1 MERLAQLLIE
11 QGPRMGECI
20 DLPELPAVI
29 GRLPSAEVRIDDER
43 ISRMHA
49 RISRRGGGFVIEDL
63 GSSNGTFVNG
73 QRLTAAQPLQ
83 DGDQVGLGPNIRL
96 RFALPSPAGRP
107 DATVVMPAGQRAP
120 SRLDP
125 VAATMVQPAEAASL
139 AGHQVAP
146 RPEPPATEPPH
157 LIVTMADGTSS
168 RHALTVAEM
177 SIGRASDNDIVVDSP
192 VVSRQHFRLA
202 RRAEGYVL
210 EPLPS
215 ASNPVRLAGRSLA
228 KAEPL
233 RDGIELTI
241 GHTLPE
247 HQVTFRYETPAAASE
262 ATRFMPAQTQF
273 VSRPPEAG
281 PAAADAGAENQTLIG
296 QAMPSGPETPPLLVV
311 TVAGQPPQTHSLSEG
326 EVAIGRAPDNGVVIP
341 HEAVSRYHARL
352 KWLHDGYELIPS
364 DKATNPLYLDGKLV
378 SEPMRL
384 HHGSRLR
391 IGSAHA
397 GELVSLVYLLPG
409 EEDGAVA
416 PQTILFE
423 EKTLLAIG
431 RDKSNDIVLSAPS
444 VSRFHAQV
452 ERVGQRYRLRDLRSS
467 NGTFVN
473 GQAAEGDVW
482 LKPGDNVRIGPYRFV
497 LGVDRL
503 TEYDESHGLRVEAV
517 GLNKWVRKD
526 LNILQDISLVFR
538 PCEFV
543 VVVGQSGGGKST
555 LVDAIAGYRPAS
567 HGRVYVNEV
576 DVYAN
581 FDAIR
586 SNIGFVPQKDIIHM
600 ELTVYQAL
608 DYAAQL
614 RMPPDTSRE
623 ERHRRVMEVLED
635 LDLAHRKDVQVSGL
649 SGGQQKRVS
658 IGVELL
664 TKPGLFFLDEPTS
677 GLDPGTETALMQL
690 MRRLADQGRTIILV
704 THATKNVMLADK
716 VVFLAR
722 GGYLAWFGPPEEALA
737 YFDQYRTDRERR
749 TKEIEFDDIYN
760 LLDDPAQGTAVEWA
774 ERFRQHPAYRDYV
787 DQPLDKRQKPESRP
801 AAAPARVRRPQQI
814 SGLRQFLVLSARN
827 LKILTRDRFSLALML
842 LAAPIISSLD
852 FVLASGMGRN
862 PFAFLDGDMNKV
874 IVSLIVLT
882 NNAILVGGLSQM
894 RELVK
899 ERDIYRRERLVNLR
913 IIPYIMSKLWIAIV
927 LALYM
932 AGVFV
937 LIRHLAFQMP
947 GGSQEVLFIY
957 VTMFLLITAGM
968 MLGLFASALAPNSNT
983 APLLLILFLI
993 PQIVLSGAMVPL
1005 PSAATS
1011 PASSRW
1017 AFQAIMAITGGGSD
1031 VARDVCWELPEEE
1044 KKLMTTAFKNQ
1055 HCNCM
1060 GTNVVRQ
1067 ESCAFPGVGELY
1079 DEAIDKPDPAEPVLR
1094 AQEPGAFVLPPE
1106 PERPADPNDALALQ
1120 QYLQALLAYNDTVTQ
1135 LRQAYEGELATYRV
1149 EQELHQVR
1157 LAAYQA
1163 DLAELELLRAAA
1175 SGSAEARIGFF
1186 YDDYGWTFVDK
1197 SDDAAYLRTLLTAW
1211 AAQLTIILVLFTG
1224 TIIMQK
1230 RRDVA

>member
-1 MERLAQLLIE
+1 MEQLAQLLVE
-11 QGPRMGECI
+11 QGPVAGECI
-20 DLPELPAVI
+20 DLPQLPAVI
-29 GRLPSAEVRIDDER
+29 GRLPSLEVSIEDER

-49 RISRRGGGFVIEDL
+49 RISQRGAEYVIEDL

-73 QRLTAAQPLQ
+73 QRVTSPQPLQ
-83 DGDQVGLGPNIRL
+83 SGDQVGLGQFVRL
-96 RFALPSPAGRP
+96 RFSLAVSAVAAGQP
-107 DATVVMPAGQRAP
+107 QADATIMMSPGQRPPTSTGARPAAAQAKSRPVAEPDDTPPPPRLVVMLANG
-120 SRLDP
+120 
-125 VAATMVQPAEAASL
+125 TAAS
-139 AGHQVAP
+139 HK
-146 RPEPPATEPPH
+146 
-157 LIVTMADGTSS
+157 
-168 RHALTVAEM
+168 LTAAEI
-177 SIGRASDNDIVVDSP
+177 SIGRAPDNDIVIESP
-192 VVSRQHFRLA
+192 VVSRRHLQLVRQA
-202 RRAEGYVL
+202 GGYIL
-210 EPLPS
+210 QPLPS
-215 ASNPVRLAGRSLA
+215 ASNPAMLAGRPLA
-228 KAEPL
+228 QAEPL
-233 RDGIELTI
+233 RDGQELTI

-247 HQVTFRYETPAAASE
+247 QQVTLRYEVPAAAD

-273 VSRPPEAG
+273 VAARSK
-281 PAAADAGAENQTLIG
+281 PAVADPATQTMIG
-296 QAMPSGPETPPLLVV
+296 QPLPSRPETPPILVV
-311 TVAGQPPQTHSLSEG
+311 TIAGVPPQTHSLSGDELR
-326 EVAIGRAPDNGVVIP
+326 IGRAPDNEVVINN
-341 HEAVSRYHARL
+341 EAVSRYQARL

-364 DKATNPLYLDGKLV
+364 PNATNPLYVDGKPAG
-378 SEPMRL
+378 EPMRL
-384 HHGSRLR
+384 HHGSKLR
-391 IGSAHA
+391 IGGAEA
-397 GELVSLVYLLPG
+397 GELVTLVYLLPG
-409 EEDGAVA
+409 EDGDAAA
-416 PQTILFE
+416 PQTILFN
-423 EKTLLAIG
+423 EKNLLTMG
-431 RDKSNDIVLSAPS
+431 RDKSNDIVLSAPAI
-444 VSRFHAQV
+444 SRFHAQV

-473 GQAAEGDVW
+473 GRTAEGDVW
-482 LKPGDNVRIGPYRFV
+482 LKAGDNVRVGPYRFV
-497 LGVDRL
+497 LGTDQL

-526 LNILQDISLVFR
+526 LNILQDISLIFR
-538 PCEFV
+538 PSEFV

-576 DVYAN
+576 DVYSN

-600 ELTVYQAL
+600 ELTVFQAL
-608 DYAAQL
+608 DYAARL

-635 LDLAHRKDVQVSGL
+635 LDLTHRKDVQVSGL

-737 YFDQYRTDRERR
+737 YFDQYRSERERR

-760 LLDDPAQGTAVEWA
+760 LLDDPVQGTAAQWA
-774 ERFRQHPAYRDYV
+774 DRYQQHTAYRDYV
-787 DQPLDKRQKPESRP
+787 AQPLQKRKEADSR
-801 AAAPARVRRPQQI
+801 AAPARQPARVKRPQQL
-814 SGLRQFLVLSARN
+814 SSLRQFLVLSARN

-842 LAAPIISSLD
+842 LTAPLISSLD

-862 PFAFLDGDMNKV
+862 PFAFADGDMNQV
-874 IVSLIVLT
+874 IVSLILLT

-913 IIPYIMSKLWIAIV
+913 LIPYIMSKIWIAVI

-937 LIRHLAFQMP
+937 LIRHLAFEMP
-947 GGSQEVLFIY
+947 GGSQEVLFLY
-957 VTMFLLITAGM
+957 VTMFLLVTAGM
-968 MLGLFASALAPNSNT
+968 MLGLFASALSPNANS

-993 PQIVLSGAMVPL
+993 PQILLSGAMVPL
-1005 PSAATS
+1005 PSATTS
-1011 PASSRW
+1011 VASSRW
-1017 AFQAIMAITGGGSD
+1017 AFQAIMAITGAGSD
-1031 VARDVCWELPEEE
+1031 VARDACWELPEEE
-1044 KKLMTTAFKNQ
+1044 QKLMTTAFKNEF
-1055 HCNCM
+1055 CNCM
-1060 GTNVVRQ
+1060 GTNTVRQ
-1067 ESCAFPGVGELY
+1067 ESCHFPGVGAHYE
-1079 DEAIDKPDPAEPVLR
+1079 EAIDRQDPEKPVLQ
-1094 AQEPGAFVLPPE
+1094 AEEPASFVLPPE
-1106 PERPADPNDALALQ
+1106 PERPADANDPVAMQ
-1120 QYLQALLAYNDTVTQ
+1120 QYLQALLAYNDTVGQ
-1135 LRQAYEGELATYRV
+1135 MRQVYEGELATYRI

-1157 LAAYQA
+1157 LGAYQA

-1175 SGSAEARIGFF
+1175 AGSAEARIRFF
-1186 YDDYGWTFVDK
+1186 YDDFGWTFVDK
-1197 SDDAAYLRTLLTAW
+1197 SDDSAYYGTLLRTW

-1224 TIIMQK
+1224 TIILQK